1 MEGLKADLILKFYQK
16 LYRHFGPQH
25 WWPGETPFEVMV
37 GAILTQNTAWKNV
50 ERAIENLK
58 KENALSPEEINKMNI
73 EKLAQLIKPSGFYN
87 LKAKRLKSFIERF
100 MEDFH
105 GDIQGM
111 KKLEKHTLREW
122 LLSIPGIGRETA
134 DSIILYAIEKPIFV
148 VDAYTRRILSRHGFI
163 KGDEDY
169 DEIQE
174 IFHRNLPVDTG
185 LFNEYHALIVRLGK
199 EYCRKKNPLCET
211 CPLKDYFFKIPSN
224 AFNRR

>member
-1 MEGLKADLILKFYQK
+1 MEGLKAELILKFYQK

-100 MEDFH
+100 MEDFN

-111 KKLEKHTLREW
+111 KKLEKGRLREW

-134 DSIILYAIEKPIFV
+134 DSIILYAVEKPIFV
-148 VDAYTRRILSRHGFI
+148 IDAYTRRILSRHGLI
-163 KGDEDY
+163 KGDENY

-174 IFHRNLPVDTG
+174 IFHKNLPVDTG
-185 LFNEYHALIVRLGK
+185 LYNEYHALIVTLGK
-199 EYCRKKNPLCET
+199 EYCKKQNPLCET
-211 CPLKDYFFKIPSN
+211 CPLKEFLT
-224 AFNRR
+224 

>member
-1 MEGLKADLILKFYQK
+1 LEVLKADLILKFYQK

-58 KENALSPEEINKMNI
+58 RENALSPEEINKMNI

-100 MEDFH
+100 MEDFN

-111 KKLEKHTLREW
+111 KKLEKRSLREW

-174 IFHRNLPVDTG
+174 IFHKNLPVDTG
-185 LFNEYHALIVRLGK
+185 LYNEYHALIVRLGK

-211 CPLKDYFFKIPSN
+211 CPLREFLT
-224 AFNRR
+224 

>member
-1 MEGLKADLILKFYQK
+1 MEGLKAELILKFYKK
-16 LYRHFGPQH
+16 LFSHFGPQH

-174 IFHRNLPVDTG
+174 IFHRNLPHDTG

-199 EYCRKKNPLCET
+199 EYCKKQNPLCET
-211 CPLKDYFFKIPSN
+211 CPLKEYLP
-224 AFNRR
+224 

>member
-1 MEGLKADLILKFYQK
+1 MKADLILKFYQK

-58 KENALSPEEINKMNI
+58 RENALSPEEINKMNI

-100 MEDFH
+100 MEDFN

-111 KKLEKHTLREW
+111 KKLEKRSLREW

-174 IFHRNLPVDTG
+174 IFHKNLPVDTG
-185 LFNEYHALIVRLGK
+185 LYNEYHALIVRLGK

-211 CPLKDYFFKIPSN
+211 CPLREFLT
-224 AFNRR
+224 

>member
-105 GDIQGM
+105 GDIQEM

-174 IFHRNLPVDTG
+174 IFHRNLPHDTG

-199 EYCRKKNPLCET
+199 EYCKKQNPLCET
-211 CPLKDYFFKIPSN
+211 CPLKDYLP
-224 AFNRR
+224 

>member
-1 MEGLKADLILKFYQK
+1 MEVLKADLILKFYQK

-58 KENALSPEEINKMNI
+58 RENALSPEEINKMNI

-100 MEDFH
+100 MEDFN

-111 KKLEKHTLREW
+111 KKLEKRSLREW

-174 IFHRNLPVDTG
+174 IFHKNLPVDTG
-185 LFNEYHALIVRLGK
+185 LYNEYHALIVRLGK

-211 CPLKDYFFKIPSN
+211 CPLREFLT
-224 AFNRR
+224 

>member
-111 KKLEKHTLREW
+111 KKLEKRRLREW

-148 VDAYTRRILSRHGFI
+148 VDAYTRRIFSRHGFI

-174 IFHRNLPVDTG
+174 IFHKNLPVDTG

-199 EYCRKKNPLCET
+199 DYCKKQNPLCET
-211 CPLKDYFFKIPSN
+211 CPLRDYFFKRPSS
-224 AFNRR
+224 AFNKR

>member
-1 MEGLKADLILKFYQK
+1 MEVLKADLILKFYQK

-58 KENALSPEEINKMNI
+58 RENALSPEEINKMNI

-100 MEDFH
+100 MEDFN
-105 GDIQGM
+105 GDIQEM

-174 IFHRNLPVDTG
+174 IFHRNLPHDTG

-199 EYCRKKNPLCET
+199 EYCKKQNPLCET
-211 CPLKDYFFKIPSN
+211 CPLKDYLP
-224 AFNRR
+224 

>member
-1 MEGLKADLILKFYQK
+1 MEGLKAELILKFYQK
-16 LYRHFGPQH
+16 LYRHFGSQH

-100 MEDFH
+100 MEDFN

-148 VDAYTRRILSRHGFI
+148 VDAYTRRIFSRHGFI

-174 IFHRNLPVDTG
+174 IFHKNLPVDTE

-199 EYCRKKNPLCET
+199 EYCKKQNPLCET
-211 CPLKDYFFKIPSN
+211 CPLREFLS
-224 AFNRR
+224 

>member
-1 MEGLKADLILKFYQK
+1 LEGLKADLILKFYQK

-100 MEDFH
+100 MEDFN
-105 GDIQGM
+105 GDIQEM

-148 VDAYTRRILSRHGFI
+148 VDAYTRRIFSRHGFI

-185 LFNEYHALIVRLGK
+185 LYNEYHALIVRLGK
-199 EYCRKKNPLCET
+199 EYCKKQNPLCET
-211 CPLKDYFFKIPSN
+211 CPLRDYFFKIPSN

>member
-1 MEGLKADLILKFYQK
+1 LKADLILKFYQK

-58 KENALSPEEINKMNI
+58 RENALSPEEINKMNI

-100 MEDFH
+100 MEDFN
-105 GDIQGM
+105 GDIQEM

-174 IFHRNLPVDTG
+174 IFHRNLPHDTG

-199 EYCRKKNPLCET
+199 EYCKKQNPLCET
-211 CPLKDYFFKIPSN
+211 CPLKDYLP
-224 AFNRR
+224 

>member
-100 MEDFH
+100 MEDFN
-105 GDIQGM
+105 GDIQEM

-148 VDAYTRRILSRHGFI
+148 VDAYTRRIFSRHGFI

-185 LFNEYHALIVRLGK
+185 LYNEYHALIVRLGK
-199 EYCRKKNPLCET
+199 EYCKKQNPLCET
-211 CPLKDYFFKIPSN
+211 CPLRDYFFKIPSN

>member
-1 MEGLKADLILKFYQK
+1 MKADLILKFYQK

-105 GDIQGM
+105 GDIQEM

-174 IFHRNLPVDTG
+174 IFHRNLPHDTG

-199 EYCRKKNPLCET
+199 EYCKKQNPLCET
-211 CPLKDYFFKIPSN
+211 CPLKDYL
-224 AFNRR
+224 

>member
-1 MEGLKADLILKFYQK
+1 MKADLILKFYQK

-58 KENALSPEEINKMNI
+58 RENALSPEEINKMNI

-100 MEDFH
+100 MEDFN
-105 GDIQGM
+105 GDIQEM

-174 IFHRNLPVDTG
+174 IFHKNLPVDTG
-185 LFNEYHALIVRLGK
+185 LYNEYHALIVRLGK

-211 CPLKDYFFKIPSN
+211 CPLRDYFFKIPST

>member
-100 MEDFH
+100 MEDFN
-105 GDIQGM
+105 GDIQEM

-148 VDAYTRRILSRHGFI
+148 VDAYTRRIFSRHGFI

-185 LFNEYHALIVRLGK
+185 LYNEYHALIVRLGK
-199 EYCRKKNPLCET
+199 EYCKKQNPLCET
-211 CPLKDYFFKIPSN
+211 CPLKDHFFKRPSS
-224 AFNRR
+224 AFNKR

>member
-1 MEGLKADLILKFYQK
+1 LEGLKADLILKFYQK

-105 GDIQGM
+105 GDIQEM

-174 IFHRNLPVDTG
+174 IFHRNLPHDTG

-199 EYCRKKNPLCET
+199 EYCKKQNPLCET
-211 CPLKDYFFKIPSN
+211 CPLKDYLP
-224 AFNRR
+224 

>member
-1 MEGLKADLILKFYQK
+1 MKADLILKFYQK

-105 GDIQGM
+105 GDIQEM

-174 IFHRNLPVDTG
+174 IFHRNLPHDTG

-199 EYCRKKNPLCET
+199 EYCKKQNPLCET
-211 CPLKDYFFKIPSN
+211 CPLKDYLP
-224 AFNRR
+224 